1 MEILTADSLIIKLLI
16 GRYQAMELFRME
28 GLGTRISEIIQND
41 AVTAKAHS
49 GVSKKRPDTMASPG
63 SASKRAKLMSPRE
76 SNQLKD
82 K

>member
-1 MEILTADSLIIKLLI
+1 MEP
-16 GRYQAMELFRME
+16 FRME
-28 GLGTRISEIIQND
+28 GLGTRVSEIIQND

-63 SASKRAKLMSPRE
+63 GTSKHAKLMSPRE